1 MLTSFLPAQ
10 CLTLRMTLVPLKGQP
25 EKTYGCQ
32 KNLLF
37 VPPTPEDGVPCLSA
51 PVGGEEP
58 NFHTWHQLTNQVGF
72 TWTNPTF
79 PVLVIFHFLGSTE
92 PLLTILPF
100 PSFSLQNTQSPLY
113 KSKLSSV
120 HTGLF
125 SYCSRILLTKICP
138 YHFNQ
143 YLAYL

>member
-1 MLTSFLPAQ
+1 MLTLFLPAQ
-10 CLTLRMTLVPLKGQP
+10 CLTLRMTLAPLKGPP

-58 NFHTWHQLTNQVGF
+58 NFHTRHQLTNQVGF

-92 PLLTILPF
+92 PLLHPPFSLILPLEH
-100 PSFSLQNTQSPLY
+100 PVSFVQIKVEFCLHWTLFLLQ
-113 KSKLSSV
+113 
-120 HTGLF
+120 
-125 SYCSRILLTKICP
+125 
-138 YHFNQ
+138 
-143 YLAYL
+143 